1 MINRLRYARWLVA
14 VAVGCATPAWAV
26 TLVTGPGDFTAN
38 DSTNFASAAPP
49 STQQDPPFVYTTA
62 GGLLVTINSSDADA
76 FLSIRPNPTFVRDFL
91 PGQVQVSSSK
101 YDTLNITFGQAV
113 RGVATQITH
122 PHFGPY
128 VSRIT
133 AYDAGNNVLGTFER
147 SGTENNSG
155 DGSALWIGV
164 QSPTAEIAR
173 ISLDNFDGTAIVLD
187 PSNQDNVIITDLKLL
202 TGSAP
207 GGDPPPPTDGENP
220 PGGAIPEPAS
230 LGLLS
235 LALGALALRRR

>member
-1 MINRLRYARWLVA
+1 MISKIQYARWLVA
-14 VAVGCATPAWAV
+14 LAIGCATPAWAV
-26 TLVTGPGDFTAN
+26 TLVSGPGDFAAN
-38 DSTNFASAAPP
+38 DTTNFASAAPP
-49 STQQDPPFVYTTA
+49 STQFDPPFVYTTP
-62 GGLLVTINSSDADA
+62 GGLQITVNSSDADA
-76 FLSIRPNPTFVRDFL
+76 FLTLHPNPTFVRDFL
-91 PGQVQVSSSK
+91 PGQVQLASSK

-133 AYDAGNNVLGTFER
+133 AYDASDNVLGTFDR
-147 SGTENNSG
+147 TGTENNSG
-155 DGSALWIGV
+155 DGSAIWIGV
-164 QSPTAEIAR
+164 QSPTANIAR
-173 ISLDNFDGTAIVLD
+173 ISLDNFDGTAIVLE

-202 TGSAP
+202 TGSA
-207 GGDPPPPTDGENP
+207 